1 MSRVLI
7 LVLAAVLAV
16 LSSACSSMLPDSN
29 KEQVRPWK
37 TYAEAQAAFD
47 RIAPGRTTLGQLKA
61 LGFDP
66 AKVPNMTILSHAD
79 LLRRLEAMVAF
90 EGSKLD
96 PAIRKCVDARGA
108 CYAYHI
114 EQQSLKREHVGNFF
128 ADFLNFRKDIKI
140 TGWSFDALILV
151 SREVVVY
158 KSWTGKPNISETE
171 QERHPLGPLQGAG
184 SSLR

>member
-1 MSRVLI
+1 MSRTAALLLACLAI
-7 LVLAAVLAV
+7 VLAG
-16 LSSACSSMLPDSN
+16 CSSMLPDSN

-37 TYAEAQAAFD
+37 TYAEAEGDFK
-47 RIAPGRTTLGQLKA
+47 RIVPGRTTLAQLKA

-66 AKVPNMTILSHAD
+66 DKVPNMTILSHAD

-96 PAIRKCVDARGA
+96 PAIRKCVDARNA

-140 TGWSFDALILV
+140 SGWSFDALILI
-151 SREVVVY
+151 SNSVVVY
-158 KSWTGKPNISETE
+158 KSWSGKPNISETE
-171 QERHPLGPLQGAG
+171 LERHPLGPLQGAG